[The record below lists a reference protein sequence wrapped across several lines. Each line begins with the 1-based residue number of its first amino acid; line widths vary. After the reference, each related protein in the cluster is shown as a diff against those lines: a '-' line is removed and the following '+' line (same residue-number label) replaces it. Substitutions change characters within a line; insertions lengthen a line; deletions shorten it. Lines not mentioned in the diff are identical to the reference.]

1 VEEEMKVG
9 KEEMPNKRRAR
20 EASVAQPAIVDVCF
34 LVAVEFA
41 GDRNL
46 V

>member
-9 KEEMPNKRRAR
+9 KEEMPNKRR
-20 EASVAQPAIVDVCF
+20 ASVAQPAIVDVCF